1 MSAQPTMTLSV
12 VRFMTGFLILGL
24 TAAGGKN
31 KGLTLGFGEGFTVVF
46 FGAWLMLFFAVV
58 LPLRA
63 SIIIWLLSV

>member
-1 MSAQPTMTLSV
+1 MV
-12 VRFMTGFLILGL
+12 GL

-31 KGLTLGFGEGFTVVF
+31 KGLKLGFGEGLTVVF
-46 FGAWLMLFFAVV
+46 FGAWLMLFLAVV